1 MEWYNWLLSV
11 FLFIVI
17 PFSVIVCRLMA
28 IKALGKKGY
37 NKKYFV
43 ISLIKNTCFYWLL
56 GAFHLCAIFSVLLWT
71 FIFGGIAMVIIFY
84 NLANAFVRQNERGNT
99 LNKIG
104 LLQDFIVGIILTV
117 YLIYIIPEKI
127 EGLQTI
133 VTAIVAALYGGL
145 LTLVGVAWTINYTT
159 AQKHKEELAKAKPL
173 FTFNYFA
180 ETNPKVNNR
189 KVCLVGDAVSPE
201 YIYDS
206 DSTYTI
212 TEAYINIENSVQ
224 SPFTIKR
231 FYYDGKWHMAEA
243 NNVVLPGNQMLVQ
256 LLRKDIINHPIME
269 VEDTFHRKYYY
280 DLFFVSIGLAVTSK
294 FYTLSQIE
302 EISKADVAKR
312 NIDI

>member
-37 NKKYFV
+37 NKKYFI
-43 ISLIKNTCFYWLL
+43 ISTIKSTCFYWSL
-56 GAFHLCAIFSVLLWT
+56 GAFHLCAIFGVLLWT

-145 LTLVGVAWTINYTT
+145 LTLVGVAWTINYGIK
-159 AQKHKEELAKAKPL
+159 QKHDEELAKAKPL
-173 FTFNYFA
+173 FTFNYFT
-180 ETNPKVNNR
+180 EINPKVNNR
-189 KVCLVGDAVSPE
+189 KVCLVGDAFSPE
-201 YIYDS
+201 YIYGS

-224 SPFTIKR
+224 SSFTIKR
-231 FYYDGKWHMAEA
+231 FYYDEKWHMAEA